1 MKIKLNSVYFS
12 LFAVFLITIVVTA
25 GFFFLNSD
33 SSDSLTGYQTVDKEV
48 VVASNKGGFGAQKQ
62 VWGEYKSGGS
72 GDFTIDLSKYKNT
85 YELFKITGKSCYN
98 HQTTGDYYTFYITA
112 LLDNK
117 LAHMTYYPSS
127 PNTFGGKG
135 SKCEDISLE
144 IPSDKSI
151 PPDYKI
157 RGYPSVDKVTIKT
170 MTQKGY
176 PYSDNT
182 QFFAYLR
189 PITKRTTPTPVPT
202 PSPTPSPTPVPT
214 PTPTP
219 TSTPQPTIKL
229 LSPKAGEQLKAGET
243 YRIKWESSSNVKEVD
258 LNFGFPDGA
267 SYSYTKLDWKL
278 PNTGYYDW
286 KVFNVEGNKYK
297 IMVTGKLEGI
307 YAENDYSDYFS
318 IFKSASA
325 PLPVIPP
332 PTTSVVLPPK
342 QTPSPTPVP
351 VVTTPKPAT
360 PTPTPAPTSTPKP
373 TPSVRIISPNGGETL
388 KLGENYKI
396 TWESQ
401 NSDKV
406 WLGYTTGPGSLDWI
420 ATDISN
426 QNFYDWKV
434 NTPITA
440 LNKFKVSIT
449 AYQTGV
455 GSTKDE
461 SDNFFSVVQQP
472 IFAVVQPTPIPTPYP
487 SPTPTPTP
495 APTPTPKPL
504 PKIKDVILKEARQIG
519 NAVTPKYTS
528 IVCPVFDSSTTF
540 MELGQSI
547 EGQKL
552 MMAVKTSFVFTD
564 LNSGTVSKYPLSA
577 SVIFDGPY
585 ANCFKFE
592 GNVPA
597 ATVSGPYGRS
607 QVLPLPESGW
617 KFEIVADPDNLISET
632 DENNNAM
639 QCYGEICPAKPPVK
653 TPTPSPTPKL
663 APSPAPDLG
672 MTGTVTLKSIILE
685 GNNIIIDYTKDFST
699 CAHLLTSDMKMVHT
713 KNFFC
718 ENKGP
723 ISVSLS
729 DFNTDL
735 KPGTQLKLC
744 HGNNYGLC
752 SQATYFGPK
761 PTTIS
766 SPTITPT
773 ISPTPAPTK
782 TTTPLPTITSTA
794 IPQKSLVECTD
805 SDGGKDYY
813 TQGIVNRTVG
823 GSPSTYKDICN
834 NLFGDKPINGVK
846 ERYCSGTDLKT
857 EIFDCPY
864 GCEEGACRKTPV
876 ATPTPAPEI
885 KPVRV
890 EFPIFVE
897 RLASINSL
905 TGRFVQW
912 LTGWQIAQM
921 PKVKEYK
928 MSVSFDN
935 KELKYVGISQA
946 SEVKVSVKP
955 DTTQIEITYSL
966 PDSFSSGEIA
976 RLQFDK
982 LSSGEADV
990 TIDSVTSNG
999 IPVKVNKRI
1008 GIAK

>member
-1 MKIKLNSVYFS
+1 M
-12 LFAVFLITIVVTA
+12 FAVFLITVVVTA
-25 GFFFLNSD
+25 GFFSLKSD
-33 SSDSLTGYQTVDKEV
+33 SIDSLTGYQTAQSLVEIK
-48 VVASNKGGFGAQKQ
+48 SNTNGFGRLGRDY
-62 VWGEYKSGGS
+62 VKSYLYAVPGLPAPDRNNFVNF
-72 GDFTIDLSKYKNT
+72 GDGTFLINTKNYFSTIPVEIS
-85 YELFKITGKSCYN
+85 KITGKTCYYN
-98 HQTTGDYYTFYITA
+98 MGTGDYYRFKITA
-112 LLDNK
+112 KNDEK
-117 LAHMTYYPSS
+117 VVYSSEYPVP
-127 PNTFGGKG
+127 PNWYGGKG
-135 SKCEDISLE
+135 GSCPDISLTLPSKIIANKVE
-144 IPSDKSI
+144 IQVV
-151 PPDYKI
+151 
-157 RGYPSVDKVTIKT
+157 RVGGYPAV
-170 MTQKGY
+170 Y
-176 PYSDNT
+176 NT
-182 QFFAYLR
+182 QFTAHVVR
-189 PITKRTTPTPVPT
+189 PIVTPTLSPVPT
-202 PSPTPSPTPVPT
+202 KQIIFPILPAPTAT
-214 PTPTP
+214 PTIIQK
-219 TSTPQPTIKL
+219 SFIKL
-229 LSPKAGEQLKAGET
+229 ISPKAGEQLKAGET

-325 PLPVIPP
+325 PVPVIPP

-342 QTPSPTPVP
+342 QTPSPTPTPVFVP
-351 VVTTPKPAT
+351 TPKPAT
-360 PTPTPAPTSTPKP
+360 PTPTPTSTPKP

-388 KLGENYKI
+388 KLGETHKI

-406 WLGYTTGPGSLDWI
+406 NLGYTTGPGSLDWI
-420 ATDISN
+420 ATDIPN
-426 QNFYDWKV
+426 QNFYNWKV
-434 NTPITA
+434 NTPVA
-440 LNKFKVSIT
+440 AVNKFKVSIT

-472 IFAVVQPTPIPTPYP
+472 IFAVVQPTPTKTPTPFP
-487 SPTPTPTP
+487 SPKPAAPTPTPTQ
-495 APTPTPKPL
+495 KPL
-504 PKIKDVILKEARQIG
+504 PKIKDIILKEARQIG
-519 NAVTPKYTS
+519 SAPTPKYTS

-564 LNSGTVSKYPLSA
+564 LNSGTVSKYPLS
-577 SVIFDGPY
+577 SSIIFDGPY

-597 ATVSGPYGRS
+597 ASVSGPYGRS
-607 QVLPLPESGW
+607 QILPLPESGW
-617 KFEIVADPDNLISET
+617 KFEIIADPDNLLSET
-632 DENNNAM
+632 DESNNAM

-653 TPTPSPTPKL
+653 TPSPTPKL

-876 ATPTPAPEI
+876 ATPTPTSAPEI

-897 RLASINSL
+897 RLSTNSL

-912 LTGWQIAQM
+912 LTGWQTVL
-921 PKVKEYK
+921 VKEYK
-928 MSVSFDN
+928 MTVSFDN
-935 KELKYVGISQA
+935 KELKYVSISPA
-946 SEVKVSVKP
+946 SGVKASAKLNNN
-955 DTTQIEITYSL
+955 QIEITYSL

-990 TIDSVTSNG
+990 TIDSVTANG
-999 IPVKVNKRI
+999 VPVKVNKRI